1 MSFIEEARNELKR
14 ADHQIFVSLK
24 YTRTADVLRNIL
36 ERFISCFDYII
47 EGLLLK
53 KEQLGEI
60 FEIPV
65 SPVAKVNELK
75 RIYADEMLMRMMERY
90 IVYRKLMNAKYK
102 AINEYRRHVAMI
114 SEIEGEEV
122 EVNIDNISE
131 YYEEM
136 KEFLKY
142 IEETYDLDFEKE

>member
-36 ERFISCFDYII
+36 ERFIACSDYIV
-47 EGLLLK
+47 EALLLK
-53 KEQLGEI
+53 KEQSGEI

-65 SPVAKVNELK
+65 SPVSKVNEVRRLYSDALLTK
-75 RIYADEMLMRMMERY
+75 MMERY
-90 IVYRKLMNAKYK
+90 IFYRKLMNSSYR
-102 AINEYRRHVAMI
+102 AINEFRRHVAMI
-114 SEIEGEEV
+114 SEIDGQEV

-136 KEFLKY
+136 KEFVKY
-142 IEETYDLDFEKE
+142 IEGNYDLDFEKE

>member
-36 ERFISCFDYII
+36 ERFISCFDYVI

-65 SPVAKVNELK
+65 SPVAKVNEVK
-75 RIYADEMLMRMMERY
+75 RVYSDEMLTKMMERY
-90 IVYRKLMNAKYK
+90 IVYRKLMNSKYR
-102 AINEYRRHVAMI
+102 AVNEYRRHVAMI
-114 SEIEGEEV
+114 AEIDNSEV

-136 KEFLKY
+136 KEFIKY
-142 IEETYDLDFEKE
+142 IEVTYDLDFEKE

>member
-1 MSFIEEARNELKR
+1 MSFIEEAKNELKR

-47 EGLLLK
+47 EGLLLR
-53 KEQLGEI
+53 KEQSGEI
-60 FEIPV
+60 FDIPV

-75 RIYADEMLMRMMERY
+75 RIYQDEMLLRIFERY
-90 IVYRKLMNAKYK
+90 LVYRKIMNAKYK
-102 AINEYRRHVAMI
+102 AINEYRRHVAMV
-114 SEIEGEEV
+114 SEIEGDEV

-136 KEFLKY
+136 KEFIKY
-142 IEETYDLDFEKE
+142 IEDNYDLDFEKE